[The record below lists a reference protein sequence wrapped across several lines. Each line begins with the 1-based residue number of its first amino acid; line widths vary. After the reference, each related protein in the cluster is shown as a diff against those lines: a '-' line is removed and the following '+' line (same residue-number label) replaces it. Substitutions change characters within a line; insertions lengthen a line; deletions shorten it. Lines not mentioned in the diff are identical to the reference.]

1 MVEVRY
7 FGSIRLKVSK
17 GYDIYDADRLDKLLR
32 LIADSNKEI
41 KIQELRKATIFI
53 NGESIVSLKLFK
65 TKLAKGD
72 EVMIV
77 SPAAGG

>member
-17 GYDIYDADRLDKLLR
+17 SYDIYDADRLDKLLR

-53 NGESIVSLKLFK
+53 NGENIVSLKLFK

-72 EVMIV
+72 EVMIM